1 MHRLLNIRFAVPA
14 LMGLGALAAVGI
26 ALTLQPQATEASV
39 KRRIA
44 EQFPNST
51 VSSVSC
57 KTAIGLCEV
66 VMGKNL
72 LYSTK
77 DGRFVVVGAVL
88 DLKDRKDLTD
98 QRLKE
103 LAAVDA
109 ATSKVGGEIVQ
120 APVKAATATKL
131 SVTLPK
137 ANAVVHNPGA
147 PLKMTVFGDYS
158 CGYCHQLFAQLAGS
172 TNIEITEYP
181 IAILGPQSAEK
192 ARLVMCA
199 GDRAA
204 AAEAAY
210 TGGEIKASGDCSRF
224 DALIAENT
232 RYAQANGING
242 TPAIIRADGTVNAG
256 FLPLPDLIRFLEG
269 KNV

>member
-1 MHRLLNIRFAVPA
+1 MRRILNIRYVVPA
-14 LMGLGALAAVGI
+14 VMGLGALTAVGI
-26 ALTLQPQATEASV
+26 VYTLQPAATEATV

-51 VSSVSC
+51 VNSVSC

-77 DGRFVVVGAVL
+77 DGRYVVVGAVL
-88 DLKDRKDLTD
+88 DLKARKDLTD

-103 LAAVDA
+103 LAAVDV
-109 ATSKVGGEIVQ
+109 ATTSVEGKRVET
-120 APVKAATATKL
+120 PVKTAAAGKL

-137 ANAVVHNPGA
+137 ANAVIHNPGA
-147 PLKMTVFGDYS
+147 PLKMTVFGDYN
-158 CGYCHQLFAQLAGS
+158 CGYCHQLFAQLAGT

-210 TGGEIKASGDCSRF
+210 TGGEIKAGGNCARF
-224 DALIAENT
+224 DAVIAENT
-232 RYAQANGING
+232 RFAQANGING

>member
-1 MHRLLNIRFAVPA
+1 MLPLSKPKLIVPA
-14 LMGLGALAAVGI
+14 MLALVAIAVTGTFLLGPKTEETVKTKIAAH
-26 ALTLQPQATEASV
+26 
-39 KRRIA
+39 
-44 EQFPNST
+44 FPNST
-51 VSSVSC
+51 VNSVSC

-72 LYSTK
+72 LYATR
-77 DGRFVVVGAVL
+77 DGRYVVVGAVL
-88 DLKDRKDLTD
+88 DLKARKDLTD

-109 ATSKVGGEIVQ
+109 ATTSVEGQRVE
-120 APVKAATATKL
+120 APVKAAAGKL

-137 ANAVVHNPGA
+137 ANAVIHNPGA

-158 CGYCHQLFAQLAGS
+158 CGYCHQLFAQLAGT

-210 TGGEIKASGDCSRF
+210 TGGEIKTGADCAKF
-224 DALIAENT
+224 DAVIAENT
-232 RYAQANGING
+232 RFAQANGING